1 MGEFVTFGPNRSRMN
16 NNSKAQ
22 WTFCVLR
29 VVLGIG
35 FMAHGWAK
43 LSRGTAGF
51 EKLLVQTGVPLA
63 HLMSWVVPFTEL
75 LGGLALILGFFVT
88 LVSIPLMTTMLVA
101 MFTVQIHYGF
111 SAVKTIGLTPQGPVF
126 GPPGYEINL
135 VYLAGLL
142 VLMVNGGG
150 VFAIDQ
156 SQRQSS

>member
-1 MGEFVTFGPNRSRMN
+1 MN
-16 NNSKAQ
+16 NNKKAQ

-29 VVLGIG
+29 MVIGIG

-51 EKLLVQTGVPLA
+51 EKLLVQTRVPLA
-63 HLMSWVVPFTEL
+63 HFMSWLVPLTEL

-88 LVSIPLMTTMLVA
+88 LTTIPLMATMLVA
-101 MFTVQIHYGF
+101 MFTVQINYGF
-111 SAVKTIGLTPQGPVF
+111 SAVKTIGLTPAGPIF

-142 VLMVNGGG
+142 VLLVNGGG
-150 VFAIDQ
+150 CYALDHWRRR
-156 SQRQSS
+156 RQDVQ